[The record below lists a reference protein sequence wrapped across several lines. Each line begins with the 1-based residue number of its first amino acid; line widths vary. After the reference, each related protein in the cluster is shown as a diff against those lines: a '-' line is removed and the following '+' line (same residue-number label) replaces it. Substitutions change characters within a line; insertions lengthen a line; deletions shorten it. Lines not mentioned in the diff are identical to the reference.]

1 MCVFPVSLVRWLSFG
16 NTDDNDGKGVPPGAT
31 IFASILFSLSGL
43 LNAILYKVTRPEILP
58 ENPAAMPDIPLAP
71 TTDFSQ
77 TNGRGA
83 LPDFDFSDEDEES
96 REVVEPPKSNG
107 SYTSLH
113 RDRA

>member
-1 MCVFPVSLVRWLSFG
+1 
-16 NTDDNDGKGVPPGAT
+16 
-31 IFASILFSLSGL
+31 
-43 LNAILYKVTRPEILP
+43 
-58 ENPAAMPDIPLAP
+58 MPDIPLAP